1 MFSMAAPS
9 SPALEKFQN
18 LHASSSE
25 LQDQLNDLL
34 RGEDYQ
40 ECVPNLEGDDLVW
53 LVEYL
58 DEVCRP
64 IALPDSPLKLAY

>member
-1 MFSMAAPS
+1 MLAPS
-9 SPALEKFQN
+9 PPALRKLQS
-18 LHASSSE
+18 LHPSSSKF
-25 LQDQLNDLL
+25 QDQLNDLL